1 MTSTASK
8 LSSVRLPVPPAEM
21 IRQIRAERARR
32 ASEAERQRIAI
43 DAERKARCQTL
54 DGFIEE
60 FWTVLEPK
68 RELKG
73 LEKAA
78 HVALDENYAAIAAG
92 QAAKTEGQKYR
103 AMGRSEAAIRIGDR
117 IRSLA
122 SPAPKGEDQ
131 GASTTSAAITACR
144 QKLVAVSNT
153 PVPARGS

>member
-21 IRQIRAERARR
+21 MRQIRAERARR
-32 ASEAERQRIAI
+32 ASEAERQRIAV
-43 DAERKARCQTL
+43 DAERIKARCQTL

-131 GASTTSAAITACR
+131 
-144 QKLVAVSNT
+144 
-153 PVPARGS
+153 